1 MNQAAVA
8 FNPNQGDPNR
18 GALAR
23 MVTRAFEHWKLGTE
37 EQLAML
43 GLATNNRT
51 ALGRYRRGEP
61 LAANRD
67 LLERAGHVLAIHKN
81 LRLIFPQDPDLAYAW
96 MSQRNRAFDG
106 RTPVEVIKEW
116 GFSGMLVVRA
126 YLDRAR
132 GN

>member
-1 MNQAAVA
+1 MTQAALA
-8 FNPNQGDPNR
+8 INQDDQNR

-37 EQLAML
+37 AQLAML

-51 ALGRYRRGEP
+51 ALSRYRRGAP

-81 LRLIFPQDPDLAYAW
+81 LRLIFPQDRDLAYAW
-96 MSQRNRAFDG
+96 MTQRNKAFEG
-106 RTPVEVIKEW
+106 RTPVDVIREW
-116 GFSGMLVVRA
+116 GFAGMLMVRS
-126 YLDRAR
+126 YLDRVR

>member
-1 MNQAAVA
+1 MMNQPAIA
-8 FNPNQGDPNR
+8 FNPGDSSR

-23 MVTRAFEHWKLGTE
+23 MVTRAFEHWKLGSE

-51 ALGRYRRGEP
+51 ALSRYRRGEP

-81 LRLIFPQDPDLAYAW
+81 LRLIFPQDRDLAYAW
-96 MSQRNRAFDG
+96 MTQRNRAFDG
-106 RTPVEVIKEW
+106 LTPVEVVKQW
-116 GFSGMLVVRA
+116 GFAGMLMIRS
-126 YLDRAR
+126 YLDRVR
-132 GN
+132 GA

>member
-8 FNPNQGDPNR
+8 FNQSDQDR

-37 EQLAML
+37 DQLAML
-43 GLATNNRT
+43 GLATNNRS

-61 LAANRD
+61 LAPNRD

-81 LRLIFPQDPDLAYAW
+81 LRLVFPQDRDLAYAW
-96 MSQRNRAFDG
+96 MSQRNKAFG
-106 RTPVEVIKEW
+106 GLTPVEVIKEW
-116 GFSGMLVVRA
+116 GFSGMLMVRA
-126 YLDRAR
+126 YLDRVR
-132 GN
+132 GS